1 MGYDSPDLSL
11 NGLIADIAVG
21 KIQLPDFQRAWKWD
35 DDRIRSLLASI
46 ARGHPVGVLMMLQ
59 VDGDR
64 ARFAPQRLAGVSAEN
79 LLPPDRLILDGQQR
93 LTSLFQALGS
103 GRPVETTD
111 TRGKRLNRWYYVD
124 IRAAAADDADI
135 EEAVLSIPEDKIVRD
150 DFGRTVVADYSTT
163 DKECSAEMFPL
174 ALAFHMPSVFA
185 WQNRYL
191 QIGQD
196 EAAARAERWN
206 VFYTRVL
213 DNFVQYTVPTIVLA
227 KDTPKDAVCTVFEK
241 VNTGGVPLN
250 VFELLTAMFAADGFR
265 LKKDWDDR
273 RTALAKRPVLK
284 ELESADFL
292 QAIALLATRD
302 RRRAFVESGREGV
315 APGIGCKRKDI
326 LDLSVSDYQDRADEV
341 TDAFI
346 WAAEFL
352 NQESI
357 FAARD
362 VPYRT
367 QIVPLAVIRAVLG
380 NKAAFHGVRE
390 RIKRWYWSGVLGEL
404 YGGSTETRFARDVE
418 QVADW
423 ADDAANPVP
432 ITVADASFREQRLM
446 TLRTRNSAAYKGIY
460 ALLMATGAKDWLKH
474 EEMGLANFFDYQVD
488 IHHIFP
494 KAWCAKN
501 GIDEARR
508 ESAINKTAISRHTN
522 ILIGGRAPSVYLATL
537 EEKGGVDAKFLD
549 GVVSTHAIDTTTMRA
564 NNFDAFFNDRRERLL
579 GMIEG
584 AMGTPVLRDVA
595 GGPVEVF
602 DEELIEEDDVEVD
615 SPLDDLSTQ
624 GTVQTVT
631 D

>member
-1 MGYDSPDLSL
+1 VGFDSPDLSL
-11 NGLIADIAVG
+11 NGLLADIAAG
-21 KIQLPDFQRAWKWD
+21 KIQLPDFQREWKWD

-64 ARFAPQRLAGVSAEN
+64 AKFAPKPVAGVTGEH

-93 LTSLFQALGS
+93 LTSLYQALGS
-103 GRPVETTD
+103 GRPVDTTD
-111 TRGKRLNRWYYVD
+111 TRGKRLSRWYYVD
-124 IRAAAADDADI
+124 VKAAAAEGADI
-135 EEAVLSIPEDKIVRD
+135 EEAVRSIPGDKLVRD
-150 DFGRTVVADYSTT
+150 DFGRTIVADYSTI

-196 EAAARAERWN
+196 DAAARSERWN

-227 KDTPKDAVCTVFEK
+227 KDTAKDAVCTVFEK

-265 LKKDWDDR
+265 LKTDWDTR
-273 RTALAKRPVLK
+273 RAVLTKRPVLK

-292 QAIALLATRD
+292 QAIALLATRET
-302 RRRAFVESGREGV
+302 RREFVAAGREGT

-326 LDLSVSDYQDRADEV
+326 LEMSVADYQRWADPV
-341 TDAFI
+341 TEAFV

-380 NKAAFHGVRE
+380 QKAAFHGVRE
-390 RIKRWYWSGVLGEL
+390 RIKRWYWSGVFGEL

-418 QVADW
+418 QVPEW
-423 ADDAANPVP
+423 ADDAAKAVP

-460 ALLMATGAKDWLKH
+460 ALLMATGAQDWLKH
-474 EEMGLANFFDYQVD
+474 ESMGLANFFDYQVD

-522 ILIGGRAPSVYLATL
+522 ILIGGRAPSAYLKTL
-537 EEKGGVDAKFLD
+537 EERGGVDAPFLD
-549 GVVSTHAIDTTTMRA
+549 GVVATHGISTAAMRQDD
-564 NNFDAFFNDRRERLL
+564 FDVFFGDRRERLIA
-579 GMIEG
+579 MIEA
-584 AMGTPVLRDVA
+584 AMGTPVLREVVGA
-595 GGPVEVF
+595 QVEVF
-602 DEELIEEDDVEVD
+602 DPEPTEEDDE
-615 SPLDDLSTQ
+615 SDLSPASAVAEDLQ
-624 GTVQTVT
+624 GSGE
-631 D
+631 